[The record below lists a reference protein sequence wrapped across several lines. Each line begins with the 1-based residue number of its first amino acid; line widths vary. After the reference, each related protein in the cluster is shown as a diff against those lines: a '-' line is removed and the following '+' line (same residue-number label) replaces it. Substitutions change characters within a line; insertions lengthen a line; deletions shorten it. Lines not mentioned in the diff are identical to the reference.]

1 MLLHYL
7 LTLAISFGL
16 SIILTPYV
24 IKLSYKI
31 GAVDKPN
38 KRKVHDRIVPRLGGL
53 AIYGGIAGAFLYILS
68 VIDLSY
74 SILIASTVIV
84 ATGIIDDRYNIRPW
98 QKLLGQMIAT
108 VIVLAD
114 GFSINYITIPFTD
127 GYSLEVSS
135 WMALPISFIW
145 IIGITNAINLIDGL
159 DGLAAG
165 VSAIAAFSIFTIAVS
180 MGNIPVALISL
191 AILGS
196 TSGFLF
202 FNFNPAKIFMGDTGS
217 LLLGFLLAVLSVMGF
232 KQVTFVTLIIPII
245 ILAVPITDTL
255 IAIVR
260 RKVNK
265 MGIMDADKNH
275 LHHRLLASGFT
286 HKQAVL
292 FIYFIASVF
301 GTAAVFLNNANLLSS
316 MIVYCV
322 LLLIIELLIEKLC
335 LISQRYKPL
344 ISLYD
349 KVKVVM
355 VANNDNNKF
364 NRKG

>member
-1 MLLHYL
+1 MLLHYFI
-7 LTLAISFGL
+7 TLMISFAL

-31 GAVDKPN
+31 GAVDRPE
-38 KRKVHDRIVPRLGGL
+38 KRKVHNRIVPRLGGL
-53 AIYGGIAGAFLYILS
+53 AIYGGIAGALLYVLS
-68 VIDLSY
+68 IVDLSF
-74 SILIASTVIV
+74 SILVASTIIV
-84 ATGIIDDRYNIRPW
+84 VTGIIDDRFNIKPW
-98 QKLLGQMIAT
+98 QKLLGQVIAT
-108 VIVLAD
+108 VIILAD

-127 GYSLEVSS
+127 GYYLEVSS
-135 WMALPISFIW
+135 WIALPITFFW

-165 VSAIAAFSIFTIAVS
+165 VSAIAAFSIFAIAAS
-180 MGNIPVALISL
+180 MGNVAVALISL

-202 FNFNPAKIFMGDTGS
+202 FNFNPAKIFMGDTGA

-275 LHHRLLASGFT
+275 LHHRLLDSGFS

-292 FIYFIASVF
+292 FIYFIAGVF

-316 MIVYCV
+316 MIVYGL
-322 LLLIIELLIEKLC
+322 LLLIIELLIEKLA
-335 LISQRYKPL
+335 LISKRYKPL
-344 ISLYD
+344 ITLYD
-349 KVKVVM
+349 RVKVVIID
-355 VANNDNNKF
+355 NNDNKY